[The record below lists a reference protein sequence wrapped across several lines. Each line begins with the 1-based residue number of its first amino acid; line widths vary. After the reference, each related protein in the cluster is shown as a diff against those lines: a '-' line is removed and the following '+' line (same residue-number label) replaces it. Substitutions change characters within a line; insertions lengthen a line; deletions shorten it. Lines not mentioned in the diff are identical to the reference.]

1 MSTILPTIELARAI
15 GMDAGNAS
23 MRRGGRT
30 EWSAVDRDA
39 ATCAYNAI
47 YDLVYPDDAAAV
59 IAAEEQNTTP
69 ED

>member
-1 MSTILPTIELARAI
+1 
-15 GMDAGNAS
+15 MDAGNAS